1 VITVNDLLLLAA
13 RGLIATMFFASARD
27 KFRLDPA
34 ELRQIESLHLPV
46 PKVLAILVGT
56 FEVAAGAGLVLGVYL
71 RLVALILALFVAV
84 VSVLFVRFWSFKG
97 APETRTLLRNVFL
110 ANCAVTGG
118 LICLAVAGPG
128 KLALVGF

>member
-1 VITVNDLLLLAA
+1 MVAGNDLLLLAA

-56 FEVAAGAGLVLGVYL
+56 FEAAAGTGLILGLYV
-71 RLVALILALFVAV
+71 RAVALVLALFVAV
-84 VSVLFVRFWSFKG
+84 VSVLFVQFWSFKG
-97 APETRTLLRNVFL
+97 ARETRTLLRNVFL

-118 LICLAVAGPG
+118 LIGLAVAGPG
-128 KLALVGF
+128 GLALGDF